1 MGLES
6 PGVALTMLAL
16 TGPPMPGSLKQDS
29 TKCPIETIENLSLLL
44 FARQMPQNK
53 IVIDGLKKHV

>member
-1 MGLES
+1 
-6 PGVALTMLAL
+6 MLAL